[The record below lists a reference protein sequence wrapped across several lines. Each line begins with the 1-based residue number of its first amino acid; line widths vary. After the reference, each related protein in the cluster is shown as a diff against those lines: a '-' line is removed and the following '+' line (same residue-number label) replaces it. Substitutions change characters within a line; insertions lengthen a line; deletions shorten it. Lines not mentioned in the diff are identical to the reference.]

1 MLIGL
6 LNHFTLKCRVEDL
19 EPLKTFYGS
28 VLGLT
33 EGPRPGF
40 EFPGAWLYSGGQATV
55 HLAARLDEAAAP
67 ATGPLDHIS
76 FNGQDI
82 EAMRKRLAD
91 LGIAF
96 GESPVPGFPLHQ
108 IFLKDPV
115 GLKVE
120 ITYRT
125 DEEAAL

>member
-1 MLIGL
+1 MLVGL

-19 EPLKTFYGS
+19 EPLRTFYAS

-33 EGPRPGF
+33 EGPRPDF
-40 EFPGAWLYSGGQATV
+40 PFPGVWLYSGGQATV
-55 HLAARLDEAAAP
+55 HLAALRDQAAP
-67 ATGPLDHIS
+67 PSTGPLDHIS
-76 FNGQDI
+76 FNGEDI
-82 EAMRKRLAD
+82 SAMRKRLAD
-91 LGIAF
+91 QGIAF
-96 GESPVPGFPLHQ
+96 GESPVPGMPLHQ
-108 IFLKDPV
+108 IFLSDPV

>member
-1 MLIGL
+1 MLVGL

-19 EPLKTFYGS
+19 ESLKTFYGS
-28 VLGLT
+28 VLDLT
-33 EGPRPGF
+33 EGPRPDF
-40 EFPGAWLYSGGQATV
+40 DFPGAWLYGGGEPTV
-55 HLAARLDEAAAP
+55 HLAARLDRAAQP
-67 ATGPLDHIS
+67 STGPLDHIS
-76 FNGQDI
+76 FNGRDI
-82 EAMRKRLAD
+82 DAMRKRLAG

-108 IFLKDPV
+108 LFLHDPS

-125 DEEAAL
+125 DEPASV

>member
-1 MLIGL
+1 MQVGL

-19 EPLKTFYGS
+19 EPLKAFYGS

-40 EFPGAWLYSGGQATV
+40 DFPGAWLYSGGEPTV
-55 HLAARLDEAAAP
+55 HLAARLQEAAP
-67 ATGPLDHIS
+67 PTTGPLDHIS
-76 FNGQDI
+76 FNGRDI
-82 EAMRKRLAD
+82 DAMRKRLAD
-91 LGIAF
+91 QGIAF

-108 IFLKDPV
+108 IFLQDPV

-125 DEEAAL
+125 DAVASV